1 MRTRN
6 IAIPIRVT
14 EKELNAI
21 DKKAAKAKLDRTNF
35 LIAAALDKKITL
47 VEDLKPMLKELRR
60 IGNNLNQLTR
70 LANAGAI
77 QSVDLDEV
85 RSMLGDIYSEL
96 FHLANKEDDG
106 TWQYS

>member
-14 EKELNAI
+14 EKELEAI

-47 VEDLKPMLKELRR
+47 VEDLKPMLK
-60 IGNNLNQLTR
+60 
-70 LANAGAI
+70 
-77 QSVDLDEV
+77 
-85 RSMLGDIYSEL
+85 
-96 FHLANKEDDG
+96 
-106 TWQYS
+106 